1 MIKTKTIEL
10 MTISMVTH
18 SGYIHVYTNKT
29 INKNMAY
36 KVYYSKLKRM

>member
-29 INKNMAY
+29 INK
-36 KVYYSKLKRM
+36 KHGLYSLLF

>member
-29 INKNMAY
+29 KTINK
-36 KVYYSKLKRM
+36 KHGLYSLLF